1 MFSTDDKIKSTAFE
15 GLSVQ
20 KLFVSESAE
29 TLLITLEKDHV
40 FPEHT
45 SPRDAFLVM
54 LEGSII
60 FAIQDKDYALNCSD
74 SFTFPAN
81 EPHTVH
87 AKENSKFLIIR

>member
-1 MFSTDDKIKSTAFE
+1 MFSTDNKISNTPFE

-20 KLFVSESAE
+20 KLFTSESAE

-54 LEGSII
+54 LEGRIT
-60 FAIQDKDYALNCSD
+60 FTIQDTDYVLNCSD
-74 SFTFPAN
+74 SFTFPAK

>member
-1 MFSTDDKIKSTAFE
+1 MFSTDKKIKSTAIE

-29 TLLITLEKDHV
+29 TLLITLENGHV
-40 FPEHT
+40 FPKHT

-54 LEGSII
+54 LEGSVI
-60 FAIQDKDYALNCSD
+60 FTIQDTEYALTCSD
-74 SFTFPAN
+74 SFTFPAE
-81 EPHTVH
+81 EPHVVH